1 VRDLAAAKSKLS
13 QQQAEE
19 SHPVADFLRD
29 GVHQHA
35 VDLVMTTGVQSSPP
49 KSETRKDFHSPPQS
63 WQLMQQVP
71 LHLILRFRQYLE
83 MM

>member
-1 VRDLAAAKSKLS
+1 MRDLAAAKSKLS
-13 QQQAEE
+13 QQRAEG

-49 KSETRKDFHSPPQS
+49 KSKTRKDFHSPPRS
-63 WQLMQQVP
+63 WQLMQQIP
-71 LHLILRFRQYLE
+71 LHLIVHFRQNLE
-83 MM
+83 RM